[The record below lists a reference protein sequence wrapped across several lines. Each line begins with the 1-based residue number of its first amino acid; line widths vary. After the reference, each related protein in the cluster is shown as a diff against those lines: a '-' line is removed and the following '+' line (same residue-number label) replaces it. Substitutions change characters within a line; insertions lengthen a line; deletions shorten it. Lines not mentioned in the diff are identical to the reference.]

1 MSLFIQR
8 PITYYA
14 LVFGIFLDAKKL
26 EICFLNIKFI
36 ALYTYSRDIRAE
48 NLTSKYV
55 IGLKSCNVEAP
66 YSTQWGSEIRTSLD
80 LEWSKEVGLQIVRIS
95 NGIRKPNHLISGQ
108 MAAILS
114 QTT

>member
-1 MSLFIQR
+1 MQ
-8 PITYYA
+8 
-14 LVFGIFLDAKKL
+14 KKL

-80 LEWSKEVGLQIVRIS
+80 LEWSKRGWVANSPDLEWDPEAQPFDIRT
-95 NGIRKPNHLISGQ
+95 NGCHFVPNHLKSGVTVQ
-108 MAAILS
+108 ILNGL
-114 QTT
+114 